1 MKDTLC
7 PGLRETRRIIVD
19 ETRVI
24 EFMGKTLRVY
34 ATPLMVSDMEYVCRD
49 LVMRHLDEG
58 EDSVGARVEIE
69 HLAPTPLGE
78 WVDISV
84 AVRVIDGRRVTVD
97 FEARDAAEV
106 VGRGSH
112 TRFVVDTATTE
123 RRLAERAARL
133 HQRPRGR

>member
-84 AVRVIDGRRVTVD
+84 AVRVIDGRRDTIRVTVD

-106 VGRGSH
+106 VGR
-112 TRFVVDTATTE
+112 
-123 RRLAERAARL
+123 
-133 HQRPRGR
+133 PRGNSPACRTRRARARHCARC